1 MLGFRKIRD
10 LPTAVPTSG
19 SMVMF
24 ANEDGQEFLQTSS
37 STIRDMLPLSFFE
50 LDQGVL
56 TVTERPV
63 TFKRVGDSLYLK
75 SACIGTATYAVDGDK
90 LIITTK

>member
-10 LPTAVPTSG
+10 LPPSVPTSG

-24 ANEDGQEFLQTSS
+24 ANENGEDFLQTSN
-37 STIRDMLPLSFFE
+37 STIRDLVPLSYFE
-50 LDQGVL
+50 IVDGVL
-56 TVTERPV
+56 TVTERPT
-63 TFKRVGDSLYLK
+63 TFKKIGTSLYIK
-75 SACIGTATYAVDGDK
+75 SACIGTATYRVENTK

>member
-1 MLGFRKIRD
+1 MLGFRKVRD
-10 LPTAVPTSG
+10 LPAAVPTSG

-24 ANEDGQEFLQTSS
+24 ANDNNESFLQTSA
-37 STIRDMLPLSFFE
+37 STVRDLMPLSFFE

-63 TFKRVGDSLYLK
+63 TFKKVGGNLYLK
-75 SACIGTATYAVDGDK
+75 SACIGTATYRV
-90 LIITTK
+90 